1 MGLIWRSR
9 MKKWNVQL
17 VRVYH
22 KTAEI
27 ELKAHTEQEAIELA
41 EEILAEDEDLWSN
54 FDLIDQY
61 VEEVKKI

>member
-1 MGLIWRSR
+1 

-27 ELKAHTEQEAIELA
+27 ELGANTEQEAIELA

-61 VEEVKKI
+61 VEEVKKV

>member
-1 MGLIWRSR
+1 

-17 VRVYH
+17 IRVYH

-41 EEILAEDEDLWSN
+41 EEALDEEEEEDLWSD
-54 FDLIDQY
+54 FDLVDQY
-61 VEEVKKI
+61 IEEVKKI